1 MKSGN
6 RKGDEA
12 REEQCQQD
20 PASKGGPLKR
30 GQKGKNKKIKK
41 KYQDQDEEERQMRM
55 ELLQVS

>member
-1 MKSGN
+1 MRSGN

-12 REEQCQQD
+12 REEQSQQD
-20 PASKGGPLKR
+20 SASKVGPPKR